1 MVWRLTCAP
10 MVLQSQLLPAQKF
23 SAVTLIVHS
32 LVPYRWKPLTAVL
45 AQVEGTCSGKF
56 GYIVCVP
63 VMHEIGQGVIREGTG
78 FAQFRVRHT
87 AIAFRPFKGEVMDTV
102 VTSVSKVRSPH
113 SCNVNS
119 SAQASSCRSTTMR
132 APARLVLSGISA
144 GRSWGQFLKD
154 NRKCIHT
161 AC

>member
-1 MVWRLTCAP
+1 MFTACLRN
-10 MVLQSQLLPAQKF
+10 LQKEMF
-23 SAVTLIVHS
+23 GCF
-32 LVPYRWKPLTAVL
+32 

-102 VTSVSKVRSPH
+102 VTSVSKARRPTHIAAHGHRIPAIQGRGHGHGRHVR
-113 SCNVNS
+113 
-119 SAQASSCRSTTMR
+119 Q
-132 APARLVLSGISA
+132 
-144 GRSWGQFLKD
+144 
-154 NRKCIHT
+154 
-161 AC
+161 